1 MESGNNLSIET
12 GDAINNA
19 AGTIKSGGSQ
29 QIKAGHTLTNTEG
42 TLAADGNIN
51 IQTDKMTGD
60 GIVSAGK
67 KAGILLEKDFT
78 NTGRL
83 GSRQQPFTSRK
94 RKYNQPQRDPFPRTP
109 GTGK

>member
-42 TLAADGNIN
+42 TLAP
-51 IQTDKMTGD
+51 M
-60 GIVSAGK
+60 GI
-67 KAGILLEKDFT
+67 
-78 NTGRL
+78 
-83 GSRQQPFTSRK
+83 
-94 RKYNQPQRDPFPRTP
+94 
-109 GTGK
+109 